1 MPCWPGP
8 RSAPASPAR
17 AERVIAHPALSR
29 WPAGKAWPW
38 LLAGCW
44 LGLNALLLWIY
55 YEPAMK
61 TLVGDEFDYN
71 QRALALLA
79 GKPVLELFI
88 WPPGQAWFIASV
100 YAVFGAHVL
109 AVQLVQIGL
118 LALCAGLLVRL
129 WRTLDG
135 ARAAWLGGA
144 LFLCNPGTLAYAH
157 WLWPEVTH
165 LACLLGA
172 LVLLLTVP
180 RWPRAAAFGAGLLIG
195 LALLFK
201 SLLGGFWPV
210 FFLFFLRRGQHR
222 LTYAVV
228 PAVAFAA
235 GLLFA
240 TFPALWKGHLETGRP
255 LIADSSLY
263 NLHVGLLDSS
273 RSDYIDEAG
282 LPALTTFIE
291 SAPTPQQ
298 RNAVSLGKIRQLI
311 AERGLASVIGEQL
324 GTQYFRLFSAKTLLV
339 SQLPGPAC
347 AGRLGAYANTTLAPA
362 VAGLAYLVHSLTL
375 VLFAFGIA
383 LWRSW
388 SRPLAAFAGIFLA
401 YQLLLYL
408 GLHVMERYLFQML
421 PLMCGFAGSFLA
433 AIAWRGEPTA
443 TLAFTPWRC
452 LLGSG
457 LALLLL
463 GLAWLGP
470 VLDGNCQ

>member
-1 MPCWPGP
+1 MHCRPGP
-8 RSAPASPAR
+8 TVAPASPAR
-17 AERVIAHPALSR
+17 AERVNTNLASSMR
-29 WPAGKAWPW
+29 SAGERWPW
-38 LLAGCW
+38 LLAACW

-55 YEPAMK
+55 YEPALK
-61 TLVGDEFDYN
+61 ILIGDEFDYN

-79 GKPVLELFI
+79 GKPVVELFI
-88 WPPGQAWFIASV
+88 WPPGQAWFIAAV
-100 YAVFGAHVL
+100 YAVVGPHVL
-109 AVQLVQIGL
+109 AVQLVQTGL

-144 LFLCNPGTLAYAH
+144 LFLFNPGTLAYAH

-172 LVLLLTVP
+172 LALLLTMP

-201 SLLGGFWPV
+201 SLLGGLWPI
-210 FFLFFLRRGQHR
+210 FFLFFLRRGQTR
-222 LTYAVV
+222 FSYALV
-228 PAVAFAA
+228 PAIAFAA
-235 GLLFA
+235 GLLLA
-240 TFPALWKGHLETGRP
+240 TLPALWKGQLETGRP

-282 LPALTTFIE
+282 LPALTAFIE

-298 RNAVSLGKIRQLI
+298 RNAVSLGKIRQLV
-311 AERGLASVIGEQL
+311 AERGLADVIGEQL
-324 GTQYFRLFSAKTLLV
+324 GTQYFRLFSAKTLFV

-362 VAGLAYLVHSLTL
+362 LGALAQAGHSITL

-383 LWRSW
+383 LWRRW
-388 SRPLAAFAGIFLA
+388 SLPLAAFAGIFLA

-408 GLHVMERYLFQML
+408 GLHVMQRYLFQML

-433 AIAWRGEPTA
+433 AIAWRDASSPA
-443 TLAFTPWRC
+443 IAFTRWRC
-452 LLGSG
+452 LLGTG